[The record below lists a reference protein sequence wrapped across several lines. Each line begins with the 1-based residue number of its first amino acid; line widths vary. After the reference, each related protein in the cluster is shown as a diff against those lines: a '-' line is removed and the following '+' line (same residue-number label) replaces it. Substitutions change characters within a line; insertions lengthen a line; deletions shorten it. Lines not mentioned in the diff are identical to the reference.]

1 MTIDDLK
8 DILTIKPDKRDF
20 ILYTGIAGHDMLRDA
35 IRRHHDAIRRHIVLQ
50 NLIYLLNMECIDLHK
65 KESLEKMINSPDID
79 DFNLALELMIQ
90 FQKSN
95 QNGDNI

>member
-1 MTIDDLK
+1 
-8 DILTIKPDKRDF
+8 
-20 ILYTGIAGHDMLRDA
+20 
-35 IRRHHDAIRRHIVLQ
+35 
-50 NLIYLLNMECIDLHK
+50 
-65 KESLEKMINSPDID
+65 MINSPDID

>member
-20 ILYTGIAGHDMLRDA
+20 ILYTGIAGHDMLR
-35 IRRHHDAIRRHIVLQ
+35 DAIRRHIVLQ